1 MALSPKDNYLMM
13 LRGEI
18 PEYMPSF
25 MDGHSAMWNE
35 ELLTPVSAP
44 NGPIVTSLGVTY
56 VGAAHMMNGAMPAPG
71 KNLLGED
78 IRNWR
83 DVIHTP
89 DMTYFDWERYYT
101 KKNEAMDREG
111 KIVSVGGGDYFLTL
125 VSFMGFENLLMNLYE
140 EPDEIKEMLEYVSKF
155 YMLVLEKSTY
165 YMKPETLSFMDDD
178 SSERA
183 PFFSVDMYREFFKP
197 YHKLHCDFANEC
209 GLPIEHHD
217 CGKCESFIPD
227 WVEMGVVS
235 WNPAQTMND
244 LKAIK
249 KNFGDRLAISGGWDM
264 IKWNKCTDMDV
275 LRAAVIDYVD
285 TFAPGGRFV
294 FAAMAGGDPGDPLA
308 KDRMDTVNDVYQNY
322 AKDWYK
328 TH

>member
-1 MALSPKDNYLMM
+1 MEITPKDNYLML

-44 NGPIVTSLGVTY
+44 DGPIVTSLGVTY

-71 KNLLGED
+71 MNLLGED

-83 DVIHTP
+83 DVIHAP
-89 DMTYFDWERYYT
+89 DMSGFDWERYY
-101 KKNEAMDREG
+101 KKKLAGIDRSRQ
-111 KIVSVGGGDYFLTL
+111 IVSLGGGDYFLTL
-125 VSFMGFENLLMNLYE
+125 VSFMGFENLLLNLYE
-140 EPDEIKEMLEYVSKF
+140 EPDEIKEMLDYVSKF
-155 YMLVLEKSTY
+155 YMLVLEKSAQ
-165 YMKPETLSFMDDD
+165 YMEPDEITFMDDD

-183 PFFSVDMYREFFKP
+183 PFYSVEMYREFFKP
-197 YHKLHCDFANEC
+197 YHKLHCDFANER

-227 WVEMGVVS
+227 WVEMGVVG

-244 LKAIK
+244 LVGIK
-249 KNFGDRLAISGGWDM
+249 KTYGNRLAIAGGWDM
-264 IKWNKCTDMDV
+264 IYWDRCTDMEKYRSA
-275 LRAAVIDYVD
+275 LIEYVD
-285 TFAPGGRFV
+285 TFAPGGGFV
-294 FAAMAGGDPGDPLA
+294 FTAMAGGDFGDPIA
-308 KDRMDTVNDVYQNY
+308 DQRRAIVNDVYENY
-322 AKDWYK
+322 AKNWYK